1 MALNDEQLERYARHI
16 VLKEIGGP
24 GQQKLLKARVLII
37 GAGGL
42 GSPCLIY
49 LAAAGVGT
57 IGVIDDDTVSLSNLQ
72 RQIAHGTPDLGRAK
86 TESASDAATR
96 INPDVKIIQHRE
108 RLTAEN
114 ALDIISQYDLVA
126 DGCDNFST
134 RFLVND
140 ACYFARVPLVSAAV
154 GQFEGQV
161 AVFRAFERDAEG
173 KPKPNYRDFVGET
186 PPPGAVP
193 TCEEA
198 GVMGA
203 LTGVVGSLQALEV
216 IKEITGAGESLAGKL
231 LIYDALDTRFRT
243 VKLKWDPKNPL
254 TGEAPS
260 IKDLSI
266 HAA

>member
-1 MALNDEQLERYARHI
+1 MALSDEQLERYARHI

-24 GQQKLLKARVLII
+24 GQRKLLDARVLVI

-57 IGVIDDDTVSLSNLQ
+57 IGIIDNDTVSLSNLQ
-72 RQIAHGTPDLGRAK
+72 RQIAHGAGDIGRAK
-86 TESASDAATR
+86 TESAAEAARR
-96 INPDVKIIQHRE
+96 INPDSKIIQHRE
-108 RLTAEN
+108 RLTGAN
-114 ALDIISQYDLVA
+114 ALSIISQYDVVA
-126 DGCDNFST
+126 DGCDNFET

-140 ACYFARVPLVSAAV
+140 ACYFAKVPLVSAAV

-161 AVFRAFERDAEG
+161 ATFRAFERDAEG
-173 KPKPNYRDFVGET
+173 KPKPNYRDFIGET

-198 GVMGA
+198 GVIGA

-216 IKEITGAGESLAGKL
+216 IKEITGAGTSLAGKL

-243 VKLKWDPKNPL
+243 LTLKWDPMNPL
-254 TGEAPS
+254 TGENPA
-260 IKDLSI
+260 IRDLSGYV
-266 HAA
+266 

>member
-1 MALNDEQLERYARHI
+1 MKLSDDQLTRYARHI

-24 GQQKLLKARVLII
+24 GQQKLLAARVLII

-42 GSPCLIY
+42 GSPCLMY

-57 IGVIDDDTVSLSNLQ
+57 IGIIDNDTVSLSNLQ
-72 RQIAHGTPDLGRAK
+72 RQIAHGTGDLGRAK
-86 TESASDAATR
+86 TESAAEAAAR
-96 INPDVKIIQHRE
+96 INPDVKVVQHRE
-108 RLTAEN
+108 RLTAAN
-114 ALDIISQYDLVA
+114 AIGIISQYDVVA
-126 DGCDNFST
+126 DGCDNFAT

-140 ACYFARVPLVSAAV
+140 ACYFAKVPLVSAAV

-161 AVFRAFERDAEG
+161 ATFRAFERDADG
-173 KPKPNYRDFVGET
+173 KPKPNYRDFVGAT
-186 PPPGAVP
+186 PPPGSVP

-198 GVMGA
+198 GVLGA

-243 VKLKWDPKNPL
+243 VKLKWDPKNAL
-254 TGEAPS
+254 TGERAT
-260 IKDLSI
+260 ITDLSA
-266 HAA
+266 HG